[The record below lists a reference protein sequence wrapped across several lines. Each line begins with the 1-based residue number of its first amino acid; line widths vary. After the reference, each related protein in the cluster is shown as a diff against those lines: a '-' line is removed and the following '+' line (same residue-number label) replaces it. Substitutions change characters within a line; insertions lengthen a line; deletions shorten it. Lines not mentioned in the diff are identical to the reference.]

1 MAQVDEHIAQVKK
14 NLNFLNNISQIP
26 ESLDWQVTVC
36 FYSALHLIN
45 AHLASNGLQYRKHS
59 DVDNAIN
66 PFNKIKL
73 CALPQEV
80 YTAYSSLYK
89 LSRRSRYLVDL
100 KDNNINSNQGCLI
113 YEKHLGR
120 ALKHLDTI
128 LIHFVDK
135 FNLKLKVFERTL
147 PLEVQKHR
155 FTYFKNVA
163 DKNTVVQP

>member
-14 NLNFLNNISQIP
+14 NLNFLNRISQIP
-26 ESLDWQVTVC
+26 DSLDWQVTVC

-45 AHLASNGLQYRKHS
+45 AHIASKGLQYRKHS

-66 PFNKIKL
+66 PFSKVPI
-73 CALPQEV
+73 CSLPQEV

-128 LIHFVDK
+128 LIHFSST
-135 FNLKLKVFERTL
+135 FKLDLSVFERSI
-147 PLEVQKHR
+147 PSDVQKHR
-155 FTYFKNVA
+155 FAYFKNIA
-163 DKNTVVQP
+163 SKNTVVQP

>member
-1 MAQVDEHIAQVKK
+1 MAQVDGHIAQFKK
-14 NLNFLNNISQIP
+14 NLNFLSRISQIP
-26 ESLDWQVTVC
+26 DSLDWQVTVC

-45 AHLASNGLQYRKHS
+45 AHIASKGLQYRKHS

-66 PFNKIKL
+66 PFSKIPI
-73 CALPQEV
+73 CSLPQEV

-100 KDNNINSNQGCLI
+100 KDNNINSNKGCLI

-128 LIHFVDK
+128 LIHFAGK
-135 FNLKLKVFERTL
+135 FNLELNVFERSL
-147 PLEVQKHR
+147 PVDVQKHR
-155 FTYFKNVA
+155 FSYFKNIVS
-163 DKNTVVQP
+163 KNTVDQT